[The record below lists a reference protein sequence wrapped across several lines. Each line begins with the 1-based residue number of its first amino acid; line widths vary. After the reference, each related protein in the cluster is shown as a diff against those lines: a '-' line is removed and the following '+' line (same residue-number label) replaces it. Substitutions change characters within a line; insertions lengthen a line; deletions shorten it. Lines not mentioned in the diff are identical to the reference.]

1 MGPADISQLRLFPRP
16 SDLPWLHQGAHSTRT
31 SLILGYEVPMSLD
44 MLPQGAGVRVAFQAA
59 HHLAVV
65 GLVHI
70 VCACVFEPVTGIG
83 VALVAALIRTDVGL
97 LS

>member
-1 MGPADISQLRLFPRP
+1 MLSQR
-16 SDLPWLHQGAHSTRT
+16 
-31 SLILGYEVPMSLD
+31 
-44 MLPQGAGVRVAFQAA
+44 AGVRVAFQAA

-83 VALVAALIRTDVGL
+83 VALVAALVRTDVGL